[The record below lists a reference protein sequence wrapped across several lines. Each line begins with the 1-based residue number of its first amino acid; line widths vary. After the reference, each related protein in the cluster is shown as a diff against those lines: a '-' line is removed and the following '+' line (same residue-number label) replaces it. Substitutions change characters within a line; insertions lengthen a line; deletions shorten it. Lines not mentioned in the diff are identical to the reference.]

1 MFADFIYLCEY
12 SHIKLS
18 GPLNH
23 IVRCKLS
30 IKTTNGV
37 KVKFG
42 KGWRK
47 FCRLNNITE
56 GNHLEFTC
64 HEFMST
70 NVVIVE
76 II

>member
-18 GPLNH
+18 GPLNN

-30 IKTTNGV
+30 IKMNNGV

-42 KGWRK
+42 KGWKK
-47 FCRLNNITE
+47 FCRLNNIVE
-56 GNHLEFTC
+56 GNRLEFTC
-64 HEFMST
+64 HDFMTT
-70 NVVIVE
+70 NVIIVE

>member
-30 IKTTNGV
+30 ITTNNGV
-37 KVKFG
+37 KVKLG

-47 FCRLNNITE
+47 FCRLNNIAE
-56 GNHLEFTC
+56 GNRLEFTC

-70 NVVIVE
+70 NVIIVE
-76 II
+76 IK